1 MNIKKNIC
9 KFPFYVKLF
18 SLIFNIPYDH
28 IWYIHF
34 VHIATPTQIDDT
46 RQTVLMDR
54 SLSRQHKYITTE
66 RELLNNSMGY
76 PINKSN
82 IFHILTNNSE
92 NVTKTNLWIHDGI
105 INDTWNAVTSGASGL
120 TTSDWLYVRDI
131 GSFVLSLFCACL
143 HFCIFLCQN
152 RLFTHLWIEYP

>member
-66 RELLNNSMGY
+66 RELLNNSMWY

-120 TTSDWLYVRDI
+120 TTSDCMFVISDPLCCLYFVRVCI
-131 GSFVLSLFCACL
+131 VVFFCVKIVFLLTCELSTLS
-143 HFCIFLCQN
+143 
-152 RLFTHLWIEYP
+152 